1 MGLQTKVEL
10 QKELNVQIANW
21 SVLYTKLH
29 QHHWYVKGTSFFTL
43 HEKFEEL
50 YNEAG
55 AAVDDIAERLLAIG
69 GNPVSTLKEFIETS
83 TLKESTEP
91 LSAIEM
97 VRSVVEDFSHIDTQL
112 KALADH
118 ADQLGD
124 NVTNDMAIGLSG
136 SIEKHLWMLTAYL
149 SE

>member
-29 QHHWYVKGTSFFTL
+29 QHHWYVKGPHFFTL

-50 YNEAG
+50 YNEAA
-55 AAVDDIAERLLAIG
+55 AAVDEIAERLLAIG
-69 GNPVSTLKEFIETS
+69 GKPVSTLKEFMETA
-83 TLKESTEP
+83 TLTETTEK
-91 LSAIEM
+91 LTATEM
-97 VRSVVEDFSHIDTQL
+97 VRSLVEDYSQINTQL
-112 KALADH
+112 KALAEH
-118 ADQLGD
+118 ADELND
-124 NVTNDMAIGLSG
+124 TITNDLAVGLIG
-136 SIEKHLWMLTAYL
+136 SIEKHNWMLTAYL

>member
-43 HEKFEEL
+43 HGNFEEL
-50 YNEAG
+50 YNEA
-55 AAVDDIAERLLAIG
+55 AATVDEIAERLLAIG
-69 GNPVSTLKEFIETS
+69 GSPISTLKEFIETS

-91 LSAIEM
+91 LSATEM
-97 VRSVVEDFSHIDTQL
+97 VRSLVEDFSHINTQL
-112 KALADH
+112 KALAEH
-118 ADQLGD
+118 ADKLED
-124 NVTNDMAIGLSG
+124 NVTNDLAIGLSG
-136 SIEKHLWMLTAYL
+136 KIEKHVWMLTAYL

>member
-29 QHHWYVKGTSFFTL
+29 QHHWYVKGPFFFTL

-50 YNEAG
+50 YDEAG
-55 AAVDDIAERLLAIG
+55 EAVDELAERLLAIG
-69 GNPVSTLKEFIETS
+69 GKPVSTLKEFIETS
-83 TLKESTEP
+83 TLQESTEKR
-91 LSAIEM
+91 SANDM
-97 VRSVVEDFSHIDTQL
+97 VKSLVEDYSHINTQL
-112 KALADH
+112 KALAAH
-118 ADQLGD
+118 ADELED
-124 NVTNDMAIGLSG
+124 VITNDLAIDLIGK
-136 SIEKHLWMLTAYL
+136 IEKHLWMLTAYL